1 MINPLIIKKLA
12 AWATLPLLPM
22 LGTFALVWLYLTDD
36 SIDDRNHP
44 YSF

>member
-1 MINPLIIKKLA
+1 MINPLILKKLA
-12 AWATLPLLPM
+12 AWAPLPLLPM

-36 SIDDRNHP
+36 SIDRNHP

>member
-1 MINPLIIKKLA
+1 MINPLIFKKLA
-12 AWATLPLLPM
+12 TWATLPILPM

-36 SIDDRNHP
+36 SIDSRSHP